1 METSVR
7 MVARVRILAATS
19 GVSALA
25 VTMAT
30 PAATVSY
37 LFDDCNICRLQKI
50 TYPFKKKK
58 EFEYNTCTYVSFDLF
73 YTCTCAHLIQIFKE
87 EREMFSFTFT
97 LPRHAEQNED
107 QNSTEY
113 RSPCFLFSIS

>member
-50 TYPFKKKK
+50 TYPFKKKEK
-58 EFEYNTCTYVSFDLF
+58 KNLNIILAHMYPSTY
-73 YTCTCAHLIQIFKE
+73 
-87 EREMFSFTFT
+87 
-97 LPRHAEQNED
+97 
-107 QNSTEY
+107 
-113 RSPCFLFSIS
+113 SIHVHVHI